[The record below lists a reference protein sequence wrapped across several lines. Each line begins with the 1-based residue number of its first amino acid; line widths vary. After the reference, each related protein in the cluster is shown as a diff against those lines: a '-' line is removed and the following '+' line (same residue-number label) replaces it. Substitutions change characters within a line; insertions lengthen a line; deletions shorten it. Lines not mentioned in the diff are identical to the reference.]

1 MKPIADMTREEFR
14 AYERAFNKALG
25 HRIRER
31 RLALGWTQAQL
42 AGAAACSAT
51 CISDIEHGSR
61 VIIGA
66 SRLVEIALALGV
78 TPDSLLP
85 PP

>member
-61 VIIGA
+61 VIGT
-66 SRLVEIALALGV
+66 SRLVEIARALGV
-78 TPDSLLP
+78 TPGLLLLP
-85 PP
+85 P

>member
-61 VIIGA
+61 VIGT
-66 SRLVEIALALGV
+66 SRLVEIVRALGV
-78 TPDSLLP
+78 TPGLLLLP
-85 PP
+85 P

>member
-31 RLALGWTQAQL
+31 RLSLDWTQAQL
-42 AGAAACSAT
+42 AAAAACSAT
-51 CISDIEHGSR
+51 CVSDIEHGSR
-61 VIIGA
+61 VSGA
-66 SRLVEIALALGV
+66 SRLVEIARALGV
-78 TPDSLLP
+78 TPGSLLP